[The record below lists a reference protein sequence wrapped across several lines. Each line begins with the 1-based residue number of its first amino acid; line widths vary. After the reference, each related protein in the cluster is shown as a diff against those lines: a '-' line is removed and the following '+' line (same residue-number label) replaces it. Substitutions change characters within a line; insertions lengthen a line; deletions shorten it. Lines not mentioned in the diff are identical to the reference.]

1 MEQALDRTIYD
12 ERHTVTLVTLFFFAP
27 AGQSG
32 GSGMGI
38 FLLQMLGIL
47 GIFYFLIIRPK
58 VRQERQHR
66 ERIEKVKRGDQITTA
81 GGIVGEVVHVKDN
94 KLTVKSGESRLIVQR
109 ERVAEVVS
117 PGESEEKQK

>member
-1 MEQALDRTIYD
+1 
-12 ERHTVTLVTLFFFAP
+12 
-27 AGQSG
+27 
-32 GSGMGI
+32 MGI

>member
-1 MEQALDRTIYD
+1 M
-12 ERHTVTLVTLFFFAP
+12 TLVTLFFFAP

-109 ERVAEVVS
+109 ERVAEVLS
-117 PGESEEKQK
+117 PGETEEKQK